1 MIMTKNEE
9 FDKDFDFE
17 KEYGFD
23 PKTLLDPEYGSDA
36 ELQSNFDASFDE
48 EFIKDFDAKF
58 DADFD
63 AKFAEE
69 FGREPVAQDTPEE
82 PETEFVDEVL
92 EEDEDSLI
100 PAFVNTEF
108 PSEYHVDEPT
118 KVLPAFD
125 LPEFDEKVI
134 DPSVFEEEA
143 PAAEATEEAPADAEA
158 EEPAPVEEVQEI
170 AEAPRPVP
178 RRRKLSKERLIKE
191 VYLPPI
197 IAGLTIVLCLTFIIG
212 GIVRAVG
219 NKDEGS
225 KTPDSTQ
232 QDAAQMLQLE
242 SEQLLREAKLLAAG
256 YDYQAALDKLNSFS
270 DKDNM
275 DKYPDMITARSE
287 YATMKDQVQAW
298 NEPSSIANLSFHT
311 LIVDPV
317 RAFADK
323 EWGPSYK
330 MNFVTVDEF
339 KKILDQIYANG
350 YVLVDFDSFV
360 EEVSQEDGAVT
371 YKSKPIYL
379 PAGKKPFM
387 LSTTLVNYFEYMI
400 GEDTDGKYGDGFA
413 RKLLIDNGKLTNEY
427 QDSSGNITYGSY
439 DLIPILEDFIAAHP
453 DFAYQGARALVAF
466 TGEEGVFGYRT
477 MPSVIESNGQE
488 YYDNEVSNAKAVA
501 QKLRDLG
508 YTLAC
513 GSYGNEN
520 YGNEFS
526 ATDIKADIDLWM
538 KEVAPVVGEIDT
550 IIYAKG
556 SDITT
561 GSNYIGNKYNVLQ
574 DAGFRYFVGAADVAW
589 AEVTNAYVRQTR
601 LMVTGTMMQNAAST
615 FASFFD
621 AKSVLC
627 IERNLA
633 N

>member
-36 ELQSNFDASFDE
+36 ELKSNFDASFDE
-48 EFIKDFDAKF
+48 DFIKDFDAKF
-58 DADFD
+58 GAEFD
-63 AKFAEE
+63 EKFAAE
-69 FGREPVAQDTPEE
+69 FGTTPVQEAPAEE
-82 PETEFVDEVL
+82 PATEFVDEVL
-92 EEDEDSLI
+92 EEDADTLI
-100 PAFVNTEF
+100 PDFVNTEF
-108 PSEYHVDEPT
+108 PSEYRVDEPT

-134 DPSVFEEEA
+134 DQSVFEDDT
-143 PAAEATEEAPADAEA
+143 PAAKVTEE
-158 EEPAPVEEVQEI
+158 EPPLAQEEVPAAQEEVHAV
-170 AEAPRPVP
+170 AEAPRPLP

-219 NKDEGS
+219 NKDDGG

-232 QDAAQMLQLE
+232 QDAAQLLKQE
-242 SEQLLREAKLLAAG
+242 SEQLLAEAKLLAAG

-270 DKDNM
+270 DKENM

-298 NEPSSIANLSFHT
+298 NDPSAIANLSFHT
-311 LIVDPV
+311 LIADPV

-323 EWGPSYK
+323 EWGPSYR

-360 EEVSQEDGAVT
+360 EEVSQEDGTVT
-371 YKSKPIYL
+371 YKNKPIYL

-387 LSTTLVNYFEYMI
+387 LSSTLVNYFEYMI

-427 QDSSGNITYGSY
+427 QDASGNITYGSY
-439 DLIPILEDFIAAHP
+439 DLVPILEDFIAAHP

-477 MPSVIESNGQE
+477 MPSVIEDKGQE
-488 YYDNEVSNAKAVA
+488 FYDNEVANAKAVA

-508 YTLAC
+508 YTLCC
-513 GSYGNEN
+513 GSYGNEK
-520 YGNEFS
+520 YGNDFS
-526 ATDIKADIDLWM
+526 ATDIKADIDLWL
-538 KEVAPVVGEIDT
+538 KEVTPVVGEIDT

-561 GSNYIGNKYNVLQ
+561 GTNYIGNKYNVLST
-574 DAGFRYFVGAADVAW
+574 AGFHYFVGAADVAW
-589 AEVTNAYVRQTR
+589 AEITNTYVRQTR

>member
-1 MIMTKNEE
+1 MTKNEE

-23 PKTLLDPEYGSDA
+23 PKALLDPEYENGDA
-36 ELQSNFDASFDE
+36 LNSNFDASFDE
-48 EFIKDFDAKF
+48 DFIKDFDEKF
-58 DADFD
+58 GSEFD
-63 AKFAEE
+63 EKFTAE
-69 FGREPVAQDTPEE
+69 FGPVTTDEAVP
-82 PETEFVDEVL
+82 PTEFVDEVL
-92 EEDEDSLI
+92 EEDEESLI
-100 PAFVNTEF
+100 PGFVNTEF
-108 PSEYHVDEPT
+108 PSEYKVEEPT

-134 DPSVFEEEA
+134 DQSVFEDSQNDPAETQVLPQVEDVQA
-143 PAAEATEEAPADAEA
+143 PAAE
-158 EEPAPVEEVQEI
+158 EEVHDV
-170 AEAPRPVP
+170 ADVPRPAP

-219 NKDEGS
+219 NNDEGGKNPS
-225 KTPDSTQ
+225 ASEE
-232 QDAAQMLQLE
+232 DAALKLKQE
-242 SEQLLREAKLLAAG
+242 SQQLLAEAKLLAAG

-270 DKDNM
+270 DKENM

-298 NEPSSIANLSFHT
+298 NDPSSIANLSFHT
-311 LIVDPV
+311 LIVDPT

-360 EEVSQEDGAVT
+360 EEVAQEDGTVT
-371 YKSKPIYL
+371 YKTKPIYL
-379 PAGKKPFM
+379 PVGKKPFM

-413 RKLLIDNGKLTNEY
+413 RKLLVENGKITNEY
-427 QDSSGNITYGSY
+427 QDASGNITYGSY
-439 DLIPILEDFIAAHP
+439 DLIPILEDFIEAHP

-477 MPSVIESNGQE
+477 MPSVIEEKGQE
-488 YYDNEVSNAKAVA
+488 YYDNEVANAKEVA

-526 ATDIKADIDLWM
+526 ATDIKADIELWQ
-538 KEVAPVVGEIDT
+538 KEVTPVIGEVDT

-561 GSNYIGNKYNVLQ
+561 GTNYTGNKYNVLQ
-574 DAGFRYFVGAADVAW
+574 AAGFRYFVGAADVAW
-589 AEVTNAYVRQTR
+589 AEVTNSYVRQTR

-621 AKSVLC
+621 AKTVLC